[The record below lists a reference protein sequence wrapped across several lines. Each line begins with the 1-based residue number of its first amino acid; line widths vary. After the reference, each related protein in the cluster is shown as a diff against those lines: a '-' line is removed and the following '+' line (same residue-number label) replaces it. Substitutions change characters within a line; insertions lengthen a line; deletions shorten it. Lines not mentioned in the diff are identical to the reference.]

1 MVGADDDAGVCVGPS
16 FLGTP
21 SRPGG
26 GCIGIEAWGVDAR
39 SPRRVRCQPASQDP
53 CCIGEATGV
62 SASSNAVSTPLR
74 VSGVAGS
81 AAMADGDEALAP
93 ASGVGLG
100 ASPGPSAGAWS
111 CRKGLQLDGVVALR
125 VGATSAT
132 LWGASTGVLS
142 ACSGV
147 EGTGRGGVAPRV
159 SASDV
164 RASSDAE
171 SSMVTVSVLPE
182 ESRLQ

>member
-1 MVGADDDAGVCVGPS
+1 M
-16 FLGTP
+16 
-21 SRPGG
+21 
-26 GCIGIEAWGVDAR
+26 
-39 SPRRVRCQPASQDP
+39 
-53 CCIGEATGV
+53 

-132 LWGASTGVLS
+132 LWGASTGVSS

-147 EGTGRGGVAPRV
+147 EGTGRVGVAPRV